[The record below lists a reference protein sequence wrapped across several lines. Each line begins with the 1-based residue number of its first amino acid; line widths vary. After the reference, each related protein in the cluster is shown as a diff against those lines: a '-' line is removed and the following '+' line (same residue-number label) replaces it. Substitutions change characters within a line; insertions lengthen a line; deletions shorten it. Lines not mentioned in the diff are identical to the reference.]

1 MSTIDWAGSRL
12 DIEKAA
18 TTTPPPLQY
27 VVGGLP
33 EQAGTYG
40 LILGS
45 DGARKSWLALHLALA
60 CAAGQPVAPGPD
72 GTTLW
77 PARAGG
83 RAVCITSEDGLQ
95 EMHRRVHAI
104 ANTPG
109 YEHIQDLQD
118 RLDIHSVCGSD
129 AELAL
134 ITQSP
139 PPESEMAFTRAW
151 RHSRIVGDIIEHTRG
166 ARLVV
171 LDVWSDWA
179 GGDENAAE
187 PGRVGVSALRRIS
200 RETGAGLLVTH
211 HLNKAGMLGGDTR
224 AQAGRGWSGFM
235 SGSRWTVTVTPG
247 TAMPMAWLEERGV
260 ADPGHWSFLSEGKTS
275 YDPPDATQS
284 ALYHYPPADGH
295 GAAALARAVPAPGD
309 DGRTALPSQI
319 VVLSDTK
326 KAGEAAD
333 GFQKIDEEKGW

>member
-12 DIEKAA
+12 DIAKAA

-45 DGARKSWLALHLALA
+45 DGARKSWLALHLAIA

-72 GTTLW
+72 GTVLW

-83 RAVCITSEDGLQ
+83 RTVYITSEDGLE

-104 ANTPG
+104 ANSPG
-109 YEHIQDLQD
+109 YEYVAGLQD
-118 RLDIHSVCGSD
+118 RLDIHSVCGAD
-129 AELAL
+129 ADLAL
-134 ITQSP
+134 ITQ
-139 PPESEMAFTRAW
+139 AQQRTW
-151 RHSRIVGDIIEHTRG
+151 KHSRVVDGIVEYAQG

-171 LDVWSDWA
+171 LDVWSDWS

-211 HLNKAGMLGGDTR
+211 HLNKAGMLNGDVR

-247 TAMPMAWLEERGV
+247 TAMPVAWLEERGIIS
-260 ADPGHWSFLSEGKTS
+260 DPGYWSFLSEGKTS
-275 YDPPDATQS
+275 YGAPDTVQS
-284 ALYHYPPADGH
+284 AIYHYPPADGH
-295 GAAALARAVPAPGD
+295 GAAALARAVPARGD
-309 DGRTALPSQI
+309 DGRTELPSGV
-319 VVLSDTK
+319 VVLSDAAK
-326 KAGEAAD
+326 KYKNAAQQSGGED
-333 GFQKIDEEKGW
+333 DDDW

>member
-1 MSTIDWAGSRL
+1 MSAIDWAGSRL
-12 DIEKAA
+12 DIEKSA

-27 VVGGLP
+27 MVGGLP

-45 DGARKSWLALHLALA
+45 DGARKSWLAVHLAVA

-72 GTTLW
+72 GTVLW

-83 RAVCITSEDGLQ
+83 RAVYITSEDGLQ

-104 ANTPG
+104 ANSPG
-109 YEHIQDLQD
+109 YEYVAGLQD

-129 AELAL
+129 TDLAL
-134 ITQSP
+134 ITQ
-139 PPESEMAFTRAW
+139 AQQRTW
-151 RHSRIVGDIIEHTRG
+151 KHSRVVDGIVEYAQG

-211 HLNKAGMLGGDTR
+211 HLNKVGMLNGDTR
-224 AQAGRGWSGFM
+224 AQAGRGWSGLM

-247 TAMPMAWLEERGV
+247 TAMPMAWLEERGIT
-260 ADPGHWSFLSEGKTS
+260 DPGYWSFISEGKTS
-275 YDPPDATQS
+275 YGAPDTAQ
-284 ALYHYPPADGH
+284 AAIYHYPPTDGH
-295 GAAALARAVPAPGD
+295 GAAALARAASAPPGD
-309 DGRTALPSQI
+309 DGRTALPSGV
-319 VVLSDTK
+319 VVLSDAAK
-326 KAGEAAD
+326 KYKNAAQGTGTPGGD
-333 GFQKIDEEKGW
+333 DDDW

>member
-1 MSTIDWAGSRL
+1 MSAIDWTGSRL

-18 TTTPPPLQY
+18 TTIPPQLEY

-45 DGARKSWLALHLALA
+45 DGARKSWLALHLAIA

-72 GTTLW
+72 GTVLW

-83 RAVCITSEDGLQ
+83 RAVYITSEDGLQ

-104 ANTPG
+104 ANSPG
-109 YEHIQDLQD
+109 YEYVAGLQD

-129 AELAL
+129 TDLAL
-134 ITQSP
+134 ITQ
-139 PPESEMAFTRAW
+139 AQQRTW
-151 RHSRIVGDIIEHTRG
+151 RHSRMVSDIIEYARG

-171 LDVWSDWA
+171 LDVWSDWS

-200 RETGAGLLVTH
+200 REVGGGLLVTH
-211 HLNKAGMLGGDTR
+211 HLNKAGMLNGDMR
-224 AQAGRGWSGFM
+224 AQAGRGWSGLM
-235 SGSRWTVTVTPG
+235 SGSRWTVTLTPG
-247 TAMPMAWLEERGV
+247 STMSVAWLEERGI
-260 ADPGHWSFLSEGKTS
+260 ADPAFWSVINEGKTS
-275 YDPPDATQS
+275 YDPPSGATT

-309 DGRTALPSQI
+309 DGRTALPSGV
-319 VVLSDTK
+319 VVLSDAAK
-326 KAGEAAD
+326 KYKNAAQQSGGED
-333 GFQKIDEEKGW
+333 DDDNW

>member
-1 MSTIDWAGSRL
+1 MSAIDWAGSRL

-18 TTTPPPLQY
+18 ATTPPPLQY

-45 DGARKSWLALHLALA
+45 DGARKSWLALHLAIA

-72 GTTLW
+72 GTSLW

-83 RAVCITSEDGLQ
+83 RAVYITSEDGLA

-104 ANTPG
+104 ANSPG
-109 YEHIQDLQD
+109 YEYVAGLQD

-129 AELAL
+129 TELAL
-134 ITQSP
+134 ITQ
-139 PPESEMAFTRAW
+139 AQQRTW
-151 RHSRIVGDIIEHTRG
+151 KHSRVVDGIVEYTQG

-200 RETGAGLLVTH
+200 REVGGGLLVTH
-211 HLNKAGMLGGDTR
+211 HLNKAGMLNGNTR

-235 SGSRWTVTVTPG
+235 SGSRWTVTLTPG
-247 TAMPMAWLEERGV
+247 STMPVAWLEERGI
-260 ADPGHWSFLSEGKTS
+260 ADPAFWSVINEGKTS
-275 YDPPDATQS
+275 YDPPSGATT
-284 ALYHYPPADGH
+284 ALYHYPPTDGH
-295 GAAALARAVPAPGD
+295 GAVALARAVPAPED
-309 DGRTALPSQI
+309 NGRTALPPQI

-326 KAGEAAD
+326 KAAKATD
-333 GFQKIDEEKGW
+333 GFQKIDDDEDLSWLK